1 MKDNILVSDE
11 FSYIFYN
18 INEKILT
25 SDIKKLNKYEFYLLL
40 IALLDFK
47 ELRFNNSSEMFR
59 KNQLKFKSEY
69 IEIQKLDHKD
79 VMDPKIDIGN
89 KYLKQA
95 YVDSYDRFISNRFG
109 NLIDFDSKS
118 WNSMIRN
125 EKLNKIK

>member
-118 WNSMIRN
+118 WN
-125 EKLNKIK
+125 